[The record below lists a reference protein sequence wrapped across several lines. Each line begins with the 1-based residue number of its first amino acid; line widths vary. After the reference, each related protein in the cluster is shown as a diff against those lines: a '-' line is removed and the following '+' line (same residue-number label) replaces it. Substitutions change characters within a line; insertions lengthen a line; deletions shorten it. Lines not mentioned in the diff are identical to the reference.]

1 MSPRAWLGVD
11 WVHRHTYQARL
22 LIWGSSRPSRFP
34 EGINASPHGHEDPG
48 ESQPRENPD
57 KDDERKDEHGRLVA
71 TPTVILAQAGTDNA
85 QDGGQKR
92 ALRRPRI
99 RAFFGPQPRQ
109 VD

>member
-1 MSPRAWLGVD
+1 MCP
-11 WVHRHTYQARL
+11 
-22 LIWGSSRPSRFP
+22 SSRPSRFP
-34 EGINASPHGHEDPG
+34 EGINASPHGHEHPG

-57 KDDERKDEHGRLVA
+57 KDDERKDEHGRLVS

-85 QDGGQKR
+85 QDGGQQR
-92 ALRRPRI
+92 VLRRPRI